1 MIDELDIDNEA
12 DGGIDLA
19 SEDFFEP
26 EGRKPILPGAYLSRS
41 RTLESAKT
49 RSGAPSVKV
58 KFEKFQTPKGE
69 DVRDFPPF
77 ETLYFH
83 KQKSWDG
90 EGEISTA
97 GRYLRAC
104 GKRIAGLS
112 NDELKASLNE
122 TENTPVMV
130 IVAWE
135 QDYKEF
141 AAQLAQD
148 GISEDEAKERKIKPK
163 KTSFFKNADGTYTH
177 QKMVDGRV
185 YTARSRVSRYEPFK
199 G

>member
-1 MIDELDIDNEA
+1 MIETLDIDNEA
-12 DGGIDLA
+12 GEGIDLA

-26 EGRKPILPGAYLSRS
+26 EGRRPIAPGAYLSRS
-41 RTLESAKT
+41 RTLTSTKT
-49 RSGAPSVKV
+49 QKGNPSVKV
-58 KFEKFQTPKGE
+58 QFEKFTTMRGE
-69 DVRDFPPF
+69 DVREFPPF

-97 GRYLRAC
+97 GRYLKASGQRYN
-104 GKRIAGLS
+104 GLS
-112 NDELKASLNE
+112 QEELVSALNE
-122 TENTPVMV
+122 TQTTPIVV
-130 IVAWE
+130 IVGWE

-141 AAQLAQD
+141 MAQLAQD
-148 GISEDEAKERKIKPK
+148 GLSEEQAREQKIKPK

-185 YTARSRVSRYEPFK
+185 YTARSRVVRYEPFK